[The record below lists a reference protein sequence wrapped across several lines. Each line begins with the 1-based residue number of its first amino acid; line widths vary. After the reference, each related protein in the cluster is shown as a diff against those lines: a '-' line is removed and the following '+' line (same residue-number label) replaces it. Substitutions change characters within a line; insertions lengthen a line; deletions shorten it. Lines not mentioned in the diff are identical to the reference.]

1 MSTTKKAES
10 VVEPVV
16 EDFLDED
23 DPISGQQYVLLS
35 FLSPEKVLDKKDL
48 FFFRQFLHAYE
59 VDWKIKNLEKFLVE
73 SVNHINGQLDEKVAE
88 LEKSEQFDSAAV
100 CRKNKLSV
108 TDIMSKY
115 ATFIQANKVEL
126 NKTKINEAYE
136 DFLYSHKAK
145 LEEKFHAENDFHTTM
160 RGVKVRG
167 VYGNPKE
174 AEIKA
179 KKLQGKDKYHNIFMA
194 DVGKWTPWD
203 PSSYEVKDQE
213 YNNDQLNSLMKK
225 YKENEDSR
233 EKFFDERSKNSKAA
247 FGGATPGP
255 DVAPSDQFSNM
266 FGNTGDLVLQR
277 KLEKPQFTVERVE
290 ENVVVQPAVQKV
302 EAVVQK
308 VEAVVQK
315 VEAAPK
321 VEAVVQKVEA
331 AASLKVEAAA
341 SLKVEAAPKV
351 EANQKKADANQKKNN
366 RKG

>member
-23 DPISGQQYVLLS
+23 DEISGQRYVLLS

-73 SVNHINGQLDEKVAE
+73 SVNHINGQLDEKVAD
-88 LEKSEQFDSAAV
+88 LEKSEQFDSATI

-108 TDIMSKY
+108 SDIMSKY
-115 ATFIQANKVEL
+115 ATFIQTNKVEL

-136 DFLYSHKAK
+136 DFLYSHKVK

-194 DVGKWTPWD
+194 EVGKWTPWD

-266 FGNTGDLVLQR
+266 FGSTGDLVLQR
-277 KLEKPQFTVERVE
+277 KVEKPHLTVERVE
-290 ENVVVQPAVQKV
+290 EAVENVVVQPTILLEKKVDAV
-302 EAVVQK
+302 
-308 VEAVVQK
+308 
-315 VEAAPK
+315 APK
-321 VEAVVQKVEA
+321 VEAVVEKVA
-331 AASLKVEAAA
+331 AV
-341 SLKVEAAPKV
+341 VPKV
-351 EANQKKADANQKKNN
+351 EAVVEKVAAVVPKVEAVVEKVAEKAADAPKKNN
-366 RKG
+366 RKGK